1 MELEPK
7 HPVRDK
13 FSETHFLA
21 DVNIFLLDLKY
32 QKVPGK
38 ALCEIEAVAKAY
50 SKSGKPTPAD
60 KGVRKARN
68 YLRSNGLVG
77 VPYDMGVGFCV
88 MRRVTYEK

>member
-7 HPVRDK
+7 HAVRDI

-21 DVNIFLLDLKY
+21 DVNIFLSDLKY
-32 QKVPGK
+32 QKIPGK

-50 SKSGKPTPAD
+50 SKSGQPTPSD
-60 KGVRKARN
+60 KGVQKTRN
-68 YLRSNGLVG
+68 YLRSNVLVE
-77 VPYDMGVGFCV
+77 VPYDKGVGFCV